1 MAQIRGIIPVGM
13 LAVFLTGWGMAQDLT
28 VMGIVVDARNARPL
42 SGADVFLKHAKQG
55 VTTDEDGFFRLQISK
70 TDENDTLGVSFLGYQ
85 KWQMALSK
93 YPNRSEI
100 RLVPVSVSEVDSVVV
115 RDERLELSRQEIPH
129 ARSVIPY
136 ATIEL
141 RGSGEISDLFKIIPS
156 VRIEGNDL
164 SGRRIQIRGSD
175 ASEVNVY
182 LDGILINNLGINGAA
197 DFSMIPVDNIR
208 NLEVLK
214 GANLPLLGGGAFG
227 GVVNITTRKN
237 LEKSLHLKT
246 MQGSFGS
253 QYYLAELNYPLANRW
268 AINYFGQV
276 NGIKPGIEFFPGEA
290 LAAQKTENDKIE
302 TLKQNHNFSLNYYA
316 KKGEWGTRF
325 FGYAL
330 DYDKPSWENRRQNY
344 LWATTYRGEL
354 LGWQDLDINVNY
366 QFGNDEVKRQRAA
379 DRFLTSFESQRLHVR
394 FLKKYLS
401 NQNEIQLVA
410 EYLHDEVESRTEEA
424 RGAQRIPTYNAAL
437 YENRWSLAGVVA
449 FHNQLGHYED
459 VIWKTHI
466 GLRDDLMATGD
477 NYVSPTMGFR
487 IEIDRPAYHLTPYM
501 SYGKNVKIHTLLENA
516 YLELQEIDAGDT
528 TLQRLAPE
536 ESSAFEIGV
545 DFSRP
550 AGWFFQKLNFSA
562 AFFRNTI
569 VNKLIRMP
577 GDPSV
582 ILSQIGRNITTGVE
596 AALQLEDAGFPRLN
610 LLGSVNY
617 LNISEPFLYP
627 FKPEGMLS
635 LSLDYHTDTGFYLN
649 TTFFLEGKSTGLFPG
664 PEDPNDFVTEFVPS
678 YFDVDAVVG
687 YRFRLGGLRL
697 NLQAAGYNILDNSGY
712 QFYLLRKQFFQVAV
726 SARY

>member
-1 MAQIRGIIPVGM
+1 MRQIRCIM
-13 LAVFLTGWGMAQDLT
+13 LAVLLAGSVMARD
-28 VMGIVVDARNARPL
+28 VAIVGIVVDTRNDQPL
-42 SGADVFLKHAKQG
+42 SGADVYLKHFKQG
-55 VTTDEDGFFRLQISK
+55 VTTDEDGFFRLQVPE
-70 TDENDTLGVSFLGYQ
+70 THLNDTLVVSFLGYRE
-85 KWQMALSK
+85 WRMALSE
-93 YPNRSEI
+93 YTNRSQI
-100 RLVPVSVSEVDSVVV
+100 RLMPVSVGEVDSVVV

-129 ARSVIPY
+129 ARSVINY
-136 ATIEL
+136 ETIEL

-237 LEKSLHLKT
+237 LDRSLYLKT
-246 MQGSFGS
+246 KQGSFGS
-253 QYYLAELNYPLANRW
+253 QYYIAELNYPLTDQW
-268 AINYFGQV
+268 AVNYFGQV
-276 NGIKPGIEFFPGEA
+276 NGIRPGIEFFPGEA
-290 LAAQKTENDKIE
+290 LASQKTENEKIK

-316 KKGEWGTRF
+316 KEGEWGTRF

-330 DYDKPSWENRRQNY
+330 DYEKPSWENRRQNY
-344 LWATTYRGEL
+344 LWATTYRGAL
-354 LGWQDLDINVNY
+354 LGWKDLDINVNY
-366 QFGNDEVKRQRAA
+366 QFGNDDVERQRLP
-379 DRFLTSFESQRLHVR
+379 DRFLTSFESQRLNIR
-394 FLKKYLS
+394 FLKKYVS
-401 NQNEIQLVA
+401 NKNEIQLVA
-410 EYLHDEVESRTEEA
+410 EYLHDEVESRTEEV
-424 RGAQRIPTYNAAL
+424 RGTVRIPTYSALL

-466 GLRDDLMATGD
+466 GLRDDRVATGD

-487 IEIDRPAYHLTPYM
+487 IEIDRPGYRLTPYL
-501 SYGKNVKIHTLLENA
+501 SYGKNVKIQTLLDNA

-536 ESSAFEIGV
+536 ESNAFEVGV
-545 DFSRP
+545 DLSRP
-550 AGWFFQKLNFSA
+550 GGLFFRKLNFSA

-569 VNKLIRMP
+569 VNKLIRLP
-577 GDPSV
+577 SDPSV
-582 ILSQIGRNITTGVE
+582 VLSQIGRNVTAGVE
-596 AALQLEDAGFPRLN
+596 ASLKLEDVWFPRLN
-610 LLGSVNY
+610 LLGSANY
-617 LNISEPFLYP
+617 LDISEPFLYP

-649 TTFFLEGKSTGLFPG
+649 STFFLEGKSTGLFAG

-687 YRFRLGGLRL
+687 YRFWLGGFKL

-712 QFYLLRKQFFQVAV
+712 QFYLLRKQFFQLAV